1 MLESGLEVMTNQIQ
15 ESENV
20 SLSIRVRVR
29 VMVRVEIT
37 QLQGRKDGEIY
48 L

>member
-1 MLESGLEVMTNQIQ
+1 MLESGLGVMTNQIQ

-37 QLQGRKDGEIY
+37 QFQGRKDGEIY